1 MSIGMIPQKLK
12 YAGSAKLCYMDM
24 DGFILHVKPEF
35 FKANFQ
41 MLRQDLRLSTMKSRD
56 NYL

>member
-12 YAGSAKLCYMDM
+12 YGGSAKLCYMDM

-35 FKANFQ
+35 F
-41 MLRQDLRLSTMKSRD
+41 
-56 NYL
+56 